1 MYFGDPLCDQK
12 ENIYKSCSRL
22 QLAVALVSVGDDGLG
37 SIDSLGGN
45 AGNLL
50 GHFLGHRWLG
60 GLDALDL
67 QQLGLEDYDIN

>member
-22 QLAVALVSVGDDGLG
+22 QLAVALISVGDDRLG

-50 GHFLGHRWLG
+50 GHFLGHRWLR